1 VTRWVRVLATDETEL
16 RMALPFNDSAVAMI
30 SSRDEQPAT
39 WIGAGIIRRHMH
51 PGEEITLTPVMRLEQ
66 R

>member
-1 VTRWVRVLATDETEL
+1 
-16 RMALPFNDSAVAMI
+16 MALLNDSAVAMI
-30 SSRDEQPAT
+30 SSRDEPAT

-51 PGEEITLTPVMRLEQ
+51 RRKITLTPVMRLEQ